1 VTSIVIAAHDEETV
15 IGRCLDSIQQAAAGD
30 EFEVIVVAN
39 GCTDSTI
46 AQAESRKVRVIE
58 LAESGKAQAL
68 NVGDAVASRFPRL
81 YLDADMVVSADDIR
95 ALSRSLCNSKDLL
108 ACAPK
113 RKIKLDKRPLA
124 VRAFF
129 RIQTRLPV
137 YQNGLVGRGAIMV
150 SEAGRARFTEF
161 PDETADD
168 LFLDSL
174 FGLSERMIVDGV
186 TCTIEGPY
194 TTKDLL
200 RRIIRVRRGNIQLRQ
215 SELTISKA
223 DQPMPRVR
231 RSDPWSWLRD
241 VVVPHPTLAPA
252 GIVFAT
258 LTLIAEWQ
266 ARRSIDKQTWGRD
279 ESTRRS
285 DKGKGHAKTQ
295 LGARGERLL

>member
-1 VTSIVIAAHDEETV
+1 MTAIIIAAHDEESV
-15 IGRCLDSIQQAAAGD
+15 IGRCLDAIQEMAADD

-39 GCTDSTI
+39 GCTDGTVV
-46 AQAESRKVRVIE
+46 QAESRKVQVIE
-58 LAESGKAQAL
+58 LAEPGKARAL
-68 NVGDAVASRFPRL
+68 NVADAAASRFPRL
-81 YLDADMVVSADDIR
+81 YLDADMIVSSDDIR
-95 ALSRSLCNSKDLL
+95 TLSQSLRNGTGLL

-113 RKIKLDKRPLA
+113 RKIELKDRPLT

-150 SEAGRARFTEF
+150 SEAGRARFAEF
-161 PDETADD
+161 PNETADD

-174 FGLSERMIVDGV
+174 FGPNERTIVAGV
-186 TCTIEGPY
+186 ICSIEGPY

-215 SELTISKA
+215 SELTTSEA
-223 DQPMPRVR
+223 DQPRQQVR

-241 VVVPHPTLAPA
+241 VVVPHPTLAAA
-252 GIVFAT
+252 GVVYAA

-266 ARRSIDKQTWGRD
+266 ARRSTNEHAWGRD
-279 ESTRRS
+279 ESTRRL
-285 DKGKGHAKTQ
+285 DKG
-295 LGARGERLL
+295 